1 MDFNKAIE
9 NRNFQGVFIP
19 ADLYLNT
26 NLTWTE
32 KILIIEINSLD
43 KEIEGVRQG
52 CFASNEYLAAFLDKE
67 ANSLANMI
75 TDLRS
80 RGIVIERKK
89 FDGRRRYIGI
99 DFEAIKAEPKRI
111 KAVKLKKEQK
121 QQGSQKSKGFEDS
134 QNNEG
139 SLHKKVNPAFTKK
152 CEQLSQKNEH
162 INTNIKT
169 DINTVDK
176 GEYAEQSSTLF
187 PEKNTSIE
195 NVFEEVEEKKPT
207 AKTNCEKPANEAK
220 YFFEVSHIL
229 QEFEALMSVKFKIPE
244 TKKLFERYGQA
255 NKIIKVLQEGHSL
268 ELCLEIIRMKHKE
281 WFNDSKMR
289 IHIEPVTIFAPHNF
303 NKYIT
308 QLQISKNNP
317 QNGKQS
323 PQTIPASD
331 QAQRDKLA
339 LLKTKCHNKRI
350 DFSSIT
356 GDIPAQIIQLEK
368 LLA

>member
-121 QQGSQKSKGFEDS
+121 QQGSQKSEGFEDS

-176 GEYAEQSSTLF
+176 KETAEKSASFETENIEDAIFDDEPLEDKPFAEKRKKVAPKKEKSQPSVWPANFPPALIPFAEKFLEYRKEIKKPYRSDASLKTKLNQFIEQAEKYGVQAVI
-187 PEKNTSIE
+187 ESIE
-195 NVFEEVEEKKPT
+195 TAVGQGWTGTFIDKKYLNTAKQKPT
-207 AKTNCEKPANEAK
+207 
-220 YFFEVSHIL
+220 
-229 QEFEALMSVKFKIPE
+229 
-244 TKKLFERYGQA
+244 
-255 NKIIKVLQEGHSL
+255 
-268 ELCLEIIRMKHKE
+268 
-281 WFNDSKMR
+281 
-289 IHIEPVTIFAPHNF
+289 
-303 NKYIT
+303 
-308 QLQISKNNP
+308 
-317 QNGKQS
+317 

-350 DFSSIT
+350 DFSNVT